1 MANRIRRV
9 IYVKPE
15 HHAGI
20 ADLAIRRR
28 TSESAV
34 VEAAIAAFLAP
45 EGTERFEA
53 AVLALRL
60 DRIERDLR
68 RLERHAIITAE
79 TLALYMRSWLT
90 VTPAVPPHAQ
100 AAAQAKGRARYRAF
114 MAALKRR
121 LKDGRS
127 LVNDVRDEAE
137 CQESESREAEIQE
150 PGSHETESAD
160 APREKA

>member
-15 HHAGI
+15 HRAGI
-20 ADLAIRRR
+20 ADLATRRR

-53 AVLALRL
+53 AVFALRL

-90 VTPAVPPHAQ
+90 VTPAVPPAAQ

-114 MAALKRR
+114 MTALKRR
-121 LKDGRS
+121 LKEGRS

-137 CQESESREAEIQE
+137 SQEAESQE
-150 PGSHETESAD
+150 AESQQDGRQRAEAAD
-160 APREKA
+160 EPREGA